1 MVIVSGGF
9 GRLACARKL
18 ASELD
23 EACCWIE
30 LSRHVSRFDPRT
42 GRPLSLPAYLP
53 VEVYPVE
60 VKDDVVPVELG

>member
-1 MVIVSGGF
+1 VVIVSGGF
-9 GRLACARKL
+9 GGLACARKL

-30 LSRHVSRFDPRT
+30 LSRHGSRFDPRT
-42 GRPLSLPAYLP
+42 GRPLSLRAYLP
-53 VEVYPVE
+53 VEVFPVE